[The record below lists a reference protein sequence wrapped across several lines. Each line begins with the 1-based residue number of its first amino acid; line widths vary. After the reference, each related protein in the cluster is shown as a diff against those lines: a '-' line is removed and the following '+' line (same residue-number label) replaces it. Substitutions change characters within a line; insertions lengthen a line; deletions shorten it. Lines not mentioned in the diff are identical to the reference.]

1 MNEYF
6 QKQPRVREREHRQSH
21 KITGKNRS
29 GPCEKNAKQT
39 EDKTG
44 IKQTG
49 QPEAGLVALYDVQD
63 EEDGSCLFFDVVI
76 TGRNMTRA
84 YSSVPVGFS
93 RTTYSNWDVK
103 FESRVVRSD
112 IMTFIHSFIL

>member
-1 MNEYF
+1 MTEYF

-21 KITGKNRS
+21 KITGKKSQWTVR
-29 GPCEKNAKQT
+29 KKTAKQT

-63 EEDGSCLFFDVVI
+63 EEDGSRLFFDVVI

-93 RTTYSNWDVK
+93 RTTYSNSDVK
-103 FESRVVRSD
+103 FESRVVRSE
-112 IMTFIHSFIL
+112 S